1 MDAEIVKTF
10 GQIAGIGGL
19 GLVVVIL
26 IFRDIIA
33 KSIFPTLTKDDAYR
47 LLRLLAVFVFIIALA
62 SIGAWVWAEQ
72 RGDIGGGSQKAT
84 IDGSD
89 SQINQTQGGGT
100 TSQDATIKGNGNKIN
115 QKSGSE

>member
-1 MDAEIVKTF
+1 MDAEIIKTF

-19 GLVVVIL
+19 GLVVVIW

-33 KSIFPTLTKDDAYR
+33 KSIFPTLKKDDAYR
-47 LLRLLAVFVFIIALA
+47 LLRLLAVFVFIIAIV

-72 RGDIGGGSQKAT
+72 RGGESGASQKAV
-84 IDGSD
+84 IEGSK
-89 SQINQTQGGGT
+89 SEIEQTQGGSA
-100 TSQDATIKGNGNKIN
+100 TSQDATSKGSGNKIK